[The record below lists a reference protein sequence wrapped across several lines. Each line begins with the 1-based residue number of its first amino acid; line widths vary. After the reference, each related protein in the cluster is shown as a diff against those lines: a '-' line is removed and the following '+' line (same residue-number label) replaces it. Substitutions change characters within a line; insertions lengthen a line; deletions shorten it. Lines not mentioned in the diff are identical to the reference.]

1 MFSWIPSLLPSV
13 RIMLQAGLEKMY
25 ISREAYRD
33 FPWAESWKLPSLY
46 DATKRNCFL
55 ENVALKSIPLPSHL
69 SAGIDSHSTC
79 EHLHRRRVQRYHSVH
94 KNEIL
99 TECKRGGSGKSL
111 PRSDKFSHRILAC
124 GNQEALIPANRKCSR
139 EIQFVLC
146 GDS

>member
-1 MFSWIPSLLPSV
+1 MLHLRVYHCLL
-13 RIMLQAGLEKMY
+13 IYQLE
-25 ISREAYRD
+25 
-33 FPWAESWKLPSLY
+33 
-46 DATKRNCFL
+46 
-55 ENVALKSIPLPSHL
+55 SIH
-69 SAGIDSHSTC
+69 IQRVNTC
-79 EHLHRRRVQRYHSVH
+79 NGRRVQRYHSVR

-99 TECKRGGSGKSL
+99 TECKRGGGGKSF